1 VDGALPHTLMKLDET
16 GFGFSKNLRGHAKLW
31 YENSLPDIRRLP
43 EAARDQGDSQSVE

>member
-1 VDGALPHTLMKLDET
+1 MKLDET